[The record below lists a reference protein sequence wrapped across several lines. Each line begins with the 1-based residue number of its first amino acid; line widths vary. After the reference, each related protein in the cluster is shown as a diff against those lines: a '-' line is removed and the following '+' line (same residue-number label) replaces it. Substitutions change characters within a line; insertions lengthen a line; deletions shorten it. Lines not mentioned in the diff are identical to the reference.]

1 MISPED
7 QPGTQVDGVSEIV
20 DVNDVKTEI
29 VEVEDVQASDSNQP
43 GTSGITATRFK

>member
-1 MISPED
+1 MIRPED

-20 DVNDVKTEI
+20 DVKTEI